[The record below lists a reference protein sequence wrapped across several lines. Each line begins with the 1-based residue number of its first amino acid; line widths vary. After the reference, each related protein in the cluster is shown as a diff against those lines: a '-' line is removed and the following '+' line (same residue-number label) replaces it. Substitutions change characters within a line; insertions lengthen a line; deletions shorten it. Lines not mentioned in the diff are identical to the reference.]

1 MDLSV
6 VLIILSSL
14 MFILLIISTIMMF
27 ILLKK
32 NSNKDSQILLQ
43 QIESLKQD
51 LSLLKAQVAQ
61 GNSDISAILRD
72 EFSKSRM
79 ENAAA
84 NSEQRKE
91 ISAAIAEMSARLE
104 KMTKDSYSFNMRMQ
118 EMISQKLDEMNKR
131 NEAKL
136 EQMRLTVDEKLN
148 ETLTK
153 RLDTSFKTVSEQL
166 ENLYKSL
173 GEMKILSN
181 GVTEHVTSL
190 SRILTNVKARGTWAE
205 VQLEGL
211 LDQTIPGMYDKNV
224 KTNPNSRNIVE
235 FAVRIPSSEDKGAV
249 TYLPIDSKFPIES
262 YIRLCDAADRG
273 DTVAA
278 EAERKALEATILSQ
292 AKEIKKYINEPAT
305 TPFAIM
311 YLATEG
317 LYSEII
323 SSKSGIAEKCHTEYN
338 VMIAGPSTITALLNS
353 LSIGFRAM
361 AINEKAKEVRE
372 VLAATKGQYEKFGL
386 LLEKARKK
394 ITEAG
399 NSLDDAQKRNTLIQ
413 KRLRSVEAIDQ
424 SAADEILGISD
435 AAEDMGDTEE

>member
-6 VLIILSSL
+6 ILVILCSL
-14 MFILLIISTIMMF
+14 MFILLIISNALLF
-27 ILLKK
+27 IVLKK
-32 NSNKDSQILLQ
+32 NNSKDYQFLLSK
-43 QIESLKQD
+43 IESLSAEIS
-51 LSLLKAQVAQ
+51 SLKSQVSQ
-61 GNSDISAILRD
+61 GYTDIAAVLRD

-84 NSEQRKE
+84 GSEQRKE
-91 ISAAIAEMSARLE
+91 ITAAMAEMSARLE
-104 KMTKDSYSFNMRMQ
+104 KMTKDSFNFNMRMQ
-118 EMISQKLDEMNKR
+118 ELISQKLDEISRR

-166 ENLYKSL
+166 EHLYKSL
-173 GEMKILSN
+173 GEMKILSS
-181 GVTEHVTSL
+181 GVTEHVSSL
-190 SRILTNVKARGTWAE
+190 NRILTNVKARGTWAE

-211 LDQTIPGMYDKNV
+211 LDQTIPGMYEKNV
-224 KTNPNSRNIVE
+224 KTNSGSRNVVE
-235 FAVRIPSSEDKGAV
+235 FAVRIPSAEDKSKV

-273 DTVAA
+273 DTVTA
-278 EAERKALEATILSQ
+278 EIERKALEATILSQ
-292 AKEIKKYINEPAT
+292 AKEIRKYINEPIT

-323 SSKSGIAEKCHTEYN
+323 SSKSGIAEKCHTEYG
-338 VMIAGPSTITALLNS
+338 VMIAGPGTITALLNS

-372 VLAATKGQYEKFGL
+372 VLAATKAQYEKFGL

-399 NSLDDAQKRNTLIQ
+399 NSLDDAQKRNDLIQ
-413 KRLRSVEAIDQ
+413 RRLRSVEAIDQ
-424 SAADEILGISD
+424 GVSDEILGIESD
-435 AAEDMGDTEE
+435 TSDDAE